1 MILPADSIIARA
13 KLTKY
18 LLVLQPED
26 DKSKWLALA
35 GYTLANSDRLEADLR
50 AQVLTC
56 EAVLT
61 RKNAFGSYFEIRAPL
76 TGPNGRTLTVRTIWQ
91 HDALSG
97 VARFVTLYPSKRA

>member
-18 LLVLQPED
+18 LLVLQSED

-35 GYTLANSDRLEADLR
+35 GYTLANVDLLEADLR
-50 AQVLTC
+50 EQVLPH

-61 RKNAFGSYFEIRAPL
+61 RKNQFGSYFEICVLLA
-76 TGPNGRTLTVRTIWQ
+76 GPNGRVLSVRTIWQ

-97 VARFVTLYPSKRA
+97 EARFVTLYPRKRS

>member
-1 MILPADSIIARA
+1 MILPADTIIARA

-18 LLVLQPED
+18 LLVLQSED

-35 GYTLANSDRLEADLR
+35 GYTLANAERLEADLR
-50 AQVLTC
+50 AQVLPC
-56 EAVLT
+56 EAMPA
-61 RKNAFGSYFEIRAPL
+61 RENQFGNYFEIRAPL
-76 TGPNGRTLTVRTIWQ
+76 TGPNGHTLAVRTIWQ